1 MLTSVRTVMNGT
13 QRVAIVVRR
22 IVMTMAIVLF
32 MTIPID
38 LMLSSIAPTR
48 MNAYS
53 SG

>member
-1 MLTSVRTVMNGT
+1 MLTSVKIATNGT
-13 QRVAIVVRR
+13 QKVAIVVHR
-22 IVMTMAIVLF
+22 IVMTMAIVLS
-32 MTIPID
+32 MTILTD